1 MPVEIEESPRLT
13 EVEHVSHRTSEA
25 DLPRVAVVC
34 DYREENWPSMDL
46 VADMLLQ
53 NLQQHHAEIIEAVRL
68 APLMRRRF
76 TRGDTESGELFKAE
90 RLLNRFWDYPRTLRR
105 RRAEFELFHI
115 VDHSYA
121 QLVHE
126 LPPERT
132 IVTCHDLD
140 AFRCLLNGR
149 SERRSLLFRK
159 MTGRILS
166 GLGKAARVSCVSA
179 ATRDELLAHGLVKP
193 ERVSVIPNGVH
204 PSCSPEAEPLADAEA
219 ARLLG
224 QAREDA
230 PDILHVGSTG
240 KRKRI
245 DVLLKVVAALRKE
258 FPGVRLIRVGG
269 KFTSEQMKLAEQL
282 DLAGA
287 VVVLPHLERNVL
299 AAVYRRVA
307 VVLQPSEREGFG
319 LPVIEALACGTPVIA
334 SDLAVLREVGGS
346 AVAYSPVGDIA
357 SWTETIARLLVEK
370 SQHPRQW
377 NERREAGIAQA
388 AKFSWAE
395 YARQTVSV
403 YREVL
408 QEIG

>member
-1 MPVEIEESPRLT
+1 
-13 EVEHVSHRTSEA
+13 
-25 DLPRVAVVC
+25 
-34 DYREENWPSMDL
+34 MDL
-46 VADMLLQ
+46 VADMLVQ
-53 NLQQHHAEIIEAVRL
+53 NLQQDHRGIIEAVRL

-76 TRGDTESGELFKAE
+76 TRGGTESGKLFKAD
-90 RLLNRFWDYPRTLRR
+90 RLLNRFRDYPRVLRR
-105 RRAEFELFHI
+105 LREEFELFHI

-140 AFRCLLNGR
+140 AFRSLLNGTK
-149 SERRSLLFRK
+149 ERRSLLFRK
-159 MTGRILS
+159 MSGRIMS
-166 GLGKAARVSCVSA
+166 GLGKAARVTCVSA
-179 ATRDELLAHGLVKP
+179 ATRDELLAHELVKP

-204 PSCSPEAEPLADAEA
+204 PSCSPEADPLADAEA
-219 ARLLG
+219 TRLLG

-230 PDILHVGSTG
+230 LDILHVGSTIP
-240 KRKRI
+240 RKRI
-245 DVLLKVVAALRKE
+245 DVLLRVIAALRKE
-258 FPGVRLIRVGG
+258 FPGLRLIRVGG
-269 KFTSEQMKLAEQL
+269 KFTSEQMRLAEQL

-287 VVVLPHLERNVL
+287 VVVLPHLERNIL
-299 AAVYRRVA
+299 AAVYRRA
-307 VVLQPSEREGFG
+307 TIVLQPSEREGFG

-334 SDLAVLREVGGS
+334 SDLPVLREVGGDA
-346 AVAYSPVGDIA
+346 AVAYCPVGDIA
-357 SWTETIARLLVEK
+357 SWTETAASLLVEK
-370 SQHPRQW
+370 SQHPQLW

-395 YARQTVSV
+395 YASQTVSV